1 MATNIIVNPTELETV
16 SGQIETKNTSLKDKL
31 DEFAKK
37 FDEISQTWESTASTK
52 TKEAI
57 DSLKPH
63 FQEYFDVVN
72 DYAAQM
78 KAIAEEYSTK
88 ETVNTSNAENVEFFM

>member
-31 DEFAKK
+31 EEFAKK
-37 FDEISQTWESTASTK
+37 FDEISQTWDSSASRRTFDAIK
-52 TKEAI
+52 T
-57 DSLKPH
+57 LKPH
-63 FQEYFDVVN
+63 FDEYFQVVS

-78 KAIAEEYSTK
+78 KAIADEYSDK
-88 ETVNTSNAENVEFFM
+88 EAKNITSADTTATFI